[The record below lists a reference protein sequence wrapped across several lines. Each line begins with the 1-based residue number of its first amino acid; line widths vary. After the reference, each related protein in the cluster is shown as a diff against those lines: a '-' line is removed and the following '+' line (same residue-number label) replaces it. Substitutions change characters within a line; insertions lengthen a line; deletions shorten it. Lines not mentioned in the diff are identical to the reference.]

1 MESQLINNRKIAY
14 LLAGMSKYLFKKWNE
29 EMQERKL
36 ESFNVDMDF
45 ETTQEIPIPTR
56 LIDQVIGQEE
66 PVEIIKKAAIQRRNV
81 LLIGDPGTGKSMLGQ
96 ALAELLPKEELEDIL
111 CLPNQND
118 SHNPRIMTV
127 PTHEGRKIVD
137 HYKQIARKADQ
148 QRSMLLLGIPAIII
162 ILAIFLGL
170 DILMSIFVALV
181 AFFVIGQFRSRRE
194 NLVPKLLVDNSE
206 STTAPFNDATGAHA
220 GALLGDV
227 RHDPFQSGGLGTP
240 AHDRVEAG
248 LIHKAHKGVL
258 YIDEVATLNQKTQQ
272 QLLTAMQDRQLA
284 ITGQSE
290 LSSGAMVRTE
300 AVPCDFV
307 LVASGNIDTVRRMHP
322 ALRSRIRGYGYEIA
336 VNHSMPDTMENRRK
350 LVRFIAQE
358 VTKDGKIPHFSRKA
372 VIAVILDAKKRAD
385 RKNRLSLRLRD
396 LGGLIRAAGDIAR
409 EEGVPLVEPSHVNK
423 ARGLARSLENQM
435 ADKQIEH
442 KKEYQVIQT
451 VGSMVGR
458 VNGLAV
464 LSDPTGGARG
474 GHVMPIEAQVT
485 PAQGDGGKV
494 IATGELRVIARES
507 VQNVSALIKKHTGK
521 DIKQRD
527 VHIQFLGTHGV
538 DGDSASVTI
547 ATAIMSDLENIPVRQ
562 DLAMT
567 GSLSVRGEVLPVG
580 GTTAK
585 IEGAAAVG
593 IKVVIVPAANFEDI
607 VLDEEIR
614 EKITIIPVKTLDE
627 VLAIALVGW
636 DKKRKVSAIQTTP
649 EKKTIPVSSNPSILP
664 GS

>member
-1 MESQLINNRKIAY
+1 MKVADESMNVAATKVLKSAVI
-14 LLAGMSKYLFKKWNE
+14 
-29 EMQERKL
+29 
-36 ESFNVDMDF
+36 NVDMDF
-45 ETTQEIPIPTR
+45 RTTQEIPIPSR
-56 LIDQVIGQEE
+56 LVDQVIGQD
-66 PVEIIKKAAIQRRNV
+66 PAVEIIKKAAIQRRNV

-96 ALAELLPKEELEDIL
+96 ALAELLPREELEDIL

-118 SHNPRIMTV
+118 SHTPRIMTV
-127 PTHEGRKIVD
+127 PAHEGRKIVD
-137 HYKQIARKADQ
+137 HYKQVARTADQ
-148 QRSMLLLGIPAIII
+148 RRNFLLLGIPALI
-162 ILAIFLGL
+162 ILLGL
-170 DILMSIFVALV
+170 VLAPGEFLFSIFVALV

-206 STTAPFNDATGAHA
+206 STSAPFNDATGAHA

-350 LVRFIAQE
+350 LVRFVAQE
-358 VTKDGKIPHFSRKA
+358 VNKDGKIPHFDKSA
-372 VIAVILDAKKRAD
+372 VLAVILEAKKRAD

-409 EEGVPLVEPSHVNK
+409 EEGAPLTQPDHVSR
-423 ARGLARSLENQM
+423 ARDLARSLENQL

-451 VGSMVGR
+451 KGGVVGR

-464 LSDPTGGARG
+464 LSDATGGARG
-474 GHVMPIEAQVT
+474 GHIMPIEANVV
-485 PAQGDGGKV
+485 PAQGVGGKT
-494 IATGELRVIARES
+494 IATGSLRVIARES
-507 VQNVSALIKKHTGK
+507 VQNVSALIKKYTGK
-521 DIKQRD
+521 DISKMD
-527 VHIQFLGTHGV
+527 VHIQFLGAHGV
-538 DGDSASVTI
+538 EGDSASVTI
-547 ATAIMSDLENIPVRQ
+547 ATAIMSDIENIPVRQ

-567 GSLSVRGEVLPVG
+567 GSISVRGEVLPVG

-585 IEGAAAVG
+585 IEGAAQVG
-593 IKVVIVPAANFEDI
+593 ITTVLIPAANIEDV
-607 VLDEEIR
+607 VLDDSIR
-614 EKITIIPVKTLDE
+614 DKIEVIPVRTLDD
-627 VLAIALVGW
+627 VLSNALLGW
-636 DKKRKVSAIQTTP
+636 DKSKHVSAVPTP
-649 EKKTIPVSSNPSILP
+649 A
-664 GS
+664 

>member
-1 MESQLINNRKIAY
+1 MAVTKQQSID
-14 LLAGMSKYLFKKWNE
+14 
-29 EMQERKL
+29 
-36 ESFNVDMDF
+36 VDMDF
-45 ETTQEIPIPTR
+45 ETTQEIPIPSR
-56 LIDQVIGQEE
+56 LIDQVIGQEQ

-96 ALAELLPKEELEDIL
+96 ALAELLPREELEDIL

-127 PTHEGRKIVD
+127 PAVEGRKIVD
-137 HYKQIARKADQ
+137 HYKQLARKADQ
-148 QRSMLLLGIPAIII
+148 QRNILLLGIPALIII
-162 ILAIFLGL
+162 IAMFMFPEQLLFGFLVAI
-170 DILMSIFVALV
+170 V

-206 STTAPFNDATGAHA
+206 STSAPFNDATGAHA

-248 LIHKAHKGVL
+248 LIHKSHKGVL

-272 QLLTAMQDRQLA
+272 QLLTAMQDKQLA

-336 VNHSMPDTMENRRK
+336 VNHSMPDTMENRRR
-350 LVRFIAQE
+350 LVRFVAQE
-358 VTKDGKIPHFSRKA
+358 IVKDGKIPHFSRSSVLA
-372 VIAVILDAKKRAD
+372 IILEAKKRAE

-409 EEGVPLVEPSHVNK
+409 EEGVPFVEPRHVLA
-423 ARGLARSLENQM
+423 ARKLARSLENQL
-435 ADKQIEH
+435 ADKQVEH
-442 KKEYQVIQT
+442 KKEYQVIKIT
-451 VGSMVGR
+451 GGKIGR

-464 LSDPTGGARG
+464 SSDPAGGARG
-474 GHVMPIEAQVT
+474 GHITPIEAEVT
-485 PAQGDGGKV
+485 VAQGNGGRT
-494 IATGELRVIARES
+494 IATGQLRVIARES
-507 VQNVSALIKKHTGK
+507 VLNVSALIKKFTGHN
-521 DIKQRD
+521 ISNMD
-527 VHIQFLGTHGV
+527 VHVQFLGTYGGIE
-538 DGDSASVTI
+538 GDSASITI
-547 ATAIMSDLENIPVRQ
+547 ATAIMSCLLNLPVRQ

-580 GTTAK
+580 GITAK
-585 IEGAAAVG
+585 VEGAALEGVSEV
-593 IKVVIVPAANFEDI
+593 IIPKVNEADL
-607 VLDEEIR
+607 VLDDMIK
-614 EKITIIPVKTLDE
+614 EKIKITPVENIDE
-627 VLAIALVGW
+627 VFAIALIGW
-636 DKKRKVSAIQTTP
+636 DQKQKCTTLSQQFP
-649 EKKTIPVSSNPSILP
+649 KQSSIPTSSSPTGFPS
-664 GS
+664 

>member
-1 MESQLINNRKIAY
+1 MENKGTDLIEI
-14 LLAGMSKYLFKKWNE
+14 
-29 EMQERKL
+29 
-36 ESFNVDMDF
+36 DMEF

-56 LIDQVIGQEE
+56 LVDQVIGQDL
-66 PVEIIKKAAIQRRNV
+66 PVEIIKKASIQRRNV

-96 ALAELLPKEELEDIL
+96 ALAELLPREELEDIL

-118 SHNPRIMTV
+118 SHTPRIMTV
-127 PTHEGRKIVD
+127 PAIEGRKIVD

-148 QRSMLLLGIPAIII
+148 QRNMLLLGIPALII
-162 ILAIFLGL
+162 ILALIFFSADLLFG
-170 DILMSIFVALV
+170 IMVALI

-206 STTAPFNDATGAHA
+206 SPSAPFSDATGAHA

-248 LIHKAHKGVL
+248 LIHKSHKGVL

-272 QLLTAMQDRQLA
+272 QLLTAMQEKKLS
-284 ITGQSE
+284 ITGRSE

-307 LVASGNIDTVRRMHP
+307 LVASGNIDTVKRMHP

-336 VNHSMPDTMENRRK
+336 VNHHMPDTMENRRK
-350 LVRFIAQE
+350 LVRFVAQE
-358 VTKDGKIPHFSRKA
+358 VTKDGKIPHFSRSA
-372 VIAVILDAKKRAD
+372 VCAIILEAKKRAN
-385 RKNRLSLRLRD
+385 RKHHLSLRLRD

-409 EEGVPLVEPSHVNK
+409 EEGVQFVESRHVLGS
-423 ARGLARSLENQM
+423 RDLARSLENQI

-442 KKEYQVIQT
+442 KKEYQIFQT
-451 VGSMVGR
+451 TGSIVGR

-474 GHVMPIEAQVT
+474 GHITPIEAQVT
-485 PAQGDGGKV
+485 PAQGAGGRI
-494 IATGELRVIARES
+494 IATGSLRVIARES
-507 VQNVSALIKKHTGK
+507 VQNVSARIKKLTGK
-521 DIKQRD
+521 EISNMD
-527 VHIQFLGTHGV
+527 VHIQFLGVHGI

-567 GSLSVRGEVLPVG
+567 GSLSVRGKVLPVG

-585 IEGAAAVG
+585 IEGAYSVG
-593 IKVVIVPAANFEDI
+593 IKEIIIPSANLEDV
-607 VLDEEIR
+607 VLDEKVR
-614 EKITIIPVKTLDE
+614 ENVNIIPVETLDD
-627 VLAIALVGW
+627 VFSIALVGW
-636 DKKRKVSAIQTTP
+636 DPKKRVSDITSTP
-649 EKKTIPVSSNPSILP
+649 RPKISSSSTKTAGFP
-664 GS
+664 G

>member
-1 MESQLINNRKIAY
+1 
-14 LLAGMSKYLFKKWNE
+14 
-29 EMQERKL
+29 
-36 ESFNVDMDF
+36 
-45 ETTQEIPIPTR
+45 
-56 LIDQVIGQEE
+56 
-66 PVEIIKKAAIQRRNV
+66 
-81 LLIGDPGTGKSMLGQ
+81 
-96 ALAELLPKEELEDIL
+96 
-111 CLPNQND
+111 
-118 SHNPRIMTV
+118 MTV
-127 PTHEGRKIVD
+127 AALEGRKIVD

-148 QRSMLLLGIPAIII
+148 QRNMLLLGIPALIII
-162 ILAIFLGL
+162 VSLIWFQEQLLFAFLV
-170 DILMSIFVALV
+170 SLV

-194 NLVPKLLVDNSE
+194 SLVPKLLVDNSE
-206 STTAPFNDATGAHA
+206 STSAPFNDATGAHA

-248 LIHKAHKGVL
+248 LIHKSHKGVL

-272 QLLTAMQDRQLA
+272 QLLTAMQDKQLA

-300 AVPCDFV
+300 PVPCDFV

-350 LVRFIAQE
+350 LVRFVAQE
-358 VTKDGKIPHFSRKA
+358 VAKDGKIPHFSRSA
-372 VIAVILDAKKRAD
+372 VLAIILEAKKRAD
-385 RKNRLSLRLRD
+385 RKHRLSLRLRD

-409 EEGVPLVEPSHVNK
+409 EEGVPFVEPRHVYK
-423 ARGLARSLENQM
+423 ARKLARSLENQL

-451 VGSMVGR
+451 TGGMVGR

-474 GHVMPIEAQVT
+474 GHITPIEAQVA
-485 PAQGDGGKV
+485 PAQGIGGKT
-494 IATGELRVIARES
+494 IATGSLRVIARES
-507 VQNVSALIKKHTGK
+507 VQNVSALIKKYTGK
-521 DIKQRD
+521 DISTMD
-527 VHIQFLGTHGV
+527 VHIQFLGAHGV

-547 ATAIMSDLENIPVRQ
+547 ATAIMSDLENLPVRQ

-585 IEGAAAVG
+585 IEGAASVG
-593 IKVVIVPAANFEDI
+593 IKNVIIPASNLEDV
-607 VLDEEIR
+607 VLDEELR
-614 EKITIIPVKTLDE
+614 KKINILPVKTLDE
-627 VLAIALVGW
+627 VLSIALIGW
-636 DKKRKVSAIQTTP
+636 DKKKHVTTLSRSE
-649 EKKTIPVSSNPSILP
+649 EKPVLSPASNPSGLP
-664 GS
+664 S

>member
-1 MESQLINNRKIAY
+1 MREIKTEKID
-14 LLAGMSKYLFKKWNE
+14 
-29 EMQERKL
+29 
-36 ESFNVDMDF
+36 VDMDF
-45 ETTQEIPIPTR
+45 ENTAEIPIPSR
-56 LIDQVIGQEE
+56 LVDQVIGQDG
-66 PVEIIKKAAIQRRNV
+66 PVNIIKKAAIQRRNV

-118 SHNPRIMTV
+118 SHTPRIMTV
-127 PTHEGRKIVD
+127 PAIEGRKIVD
-137 HYKQIARKADQ
+137 HYKQIARKSDQ

-162 ILAIFLGL
+162 ILALVLGGG
-170 DILMSIFVALV
+170 DINVILMGIFVGIV

-206 STTAPFNDATGAHA
+206 SNSAPFNDATGAHA

-248 LIHKAHKGVL
+248 LIHKSHKGVL

-272 QLLTAMQDRQLA
+272 QLLTAMQDRMLS

-336 VNHSMPDTMENRRK
+336 VNHSMPDTMPNRRK
-350 LVRFIAQE
+350 LVRFTAQE
-358 VTKDGKIPHFSRKA
+358 ITKDGKIPHFSRSA
-372 VIAVILDAKKRAD
+372 VMAIILEAKKRAN
-385 RKNRLSLRLRD
+385 RKHHLSMRLRD
-396 LGGLIRAAGDIAR
+396 LGGLIRAAGDVAR
-409 EEGVPLVEPSHVNK
+409 EEGVPFVEAHHVFGS
-423 ARGLARSLENQM
+423 RDLARSLENQI
-435 ADKQIEH
+435 ADKQIEQ
-442 KKEYQVIQT
+442 KKEYKIFQT
-451 VGSMVGR
+451 DGSIIGR

-474 GHVMPIEAQVT
+474 GHITPIEAQVT
-485 PAQGDGGKV
+485 PAQGMGGR
-494 IATGELRVIARES
+494 IFATGQLRVVARES
-507 VQNVSALIKKHTGK
+507 VQNVSARIKKLTGK
-521 DIKQRD
+521 EISNMD
-527 VHIQFLGTHGV
+527 VHIQFLGVHGI

-567 GSLSVRGEVLPVG
+567 GSLSVRGTVLPVG
-580 GTTAK
+580 GITAK
-585 IEGAAAVG
+585 IEGAHQVG
-593 IKVVIVPAANFEDI
+593 IKEVIIPAANLEDI
-607 VLDEEIR
+607 VLDEEVSKSIR
-614 EKITIIPVKTLDE
+614 ISTVETLDD
-627 VLAIALVGW
+627 VFSIALVGW
-636 DKKRKVSAIQTTP
+636 DKKRRISGFPPSSQSNSGSS
-649 EKKTIPVSSNPSILP
+649 KTQKTVPFS
-664 GS
+664 G

>member
-1 MESQLINNRKIAY
+1 MENKKKELID
-14 LLAGMSKYLFKKWNE
+14 M
-29 EMQERKL
+29 
-36 ESFNVDMDF
+36 DMDF
-45 ETTQEIPIPTR
+45 ETTQEIPIPSR
-56 LIDQVIGQEE
+56 LVDQVIGQDQ

-96 ALAELLPKEELEDIL
+96 ALAELLPREELEDIL

-118 SHNPRIMTV
+118 SHTPRIMTV
-127 PTHEGRKIVD
+127 PAMEGRKIVD
-137 HYKQIARKADQ
+137 HYKQLARKADQ

-162 ILAIFLGL
+162 ILALVLLGVESL
-170 DILMSIFVALV
+170 LMAIFVALV

-206 STTAPFNDATGAHA
+206 STSAPFSDATGAHA

-248 LIHKAHKGVL
+248 LIHKSHKGVL

-272 QLLTAMQDRQLA
+272 QLLSAMQERQLA

-300 AVPCDFV
+300 SVPCDFV
-307 LVASGNIDTVRRMHP
+307 LVASGNIDTVKRMHP

-350 LVRFIAQE
+350 LVRFTAQE
-358 VTKDGKIPHFSRKA
+358 VAKDGKIPHFTRSA
-372 VIAVILDAKKRAD
+372 VLAIILEAKKRAD
-385 RKNRLSLRLRD
+385 RKHRLSLRLRD

-409 EEGVPLVEPSHVNK
+409 EEGVPFTEVSHVLS
-423 ARGLARSLENQM
+423 ARGLARSLENQI
-435 ADKQIEH
+435 ADRQIEH
-442 KKEYQVIQT
+442 KKEYQVIHT
-451 VGSMVGR
+451 TGGLVGR

-464 LSDPTGGARG
+464 IADQTGGARG
-474 GHVMPIEAQVT
+474 GHITPIEAQVV
-485 PAQGDGGKV
+485 PAQGVGGKT
-494 IATGELRVIARES
+494 IATGSLRIIARES
-507 VQNVSALIKKHTGK
+507 VQNVSALIKRYTGK
-521 DIKQRD
+521 DISKMD
-527 VHIQFLGTHGV
+527 VHIQFLGVHGI

-547 ATAIMSDLENIPVRQ
+547 ATAIMSDLLNLPVRQ

-580 GTTAK
+580 GTSAK
-585 IEGAAAVG
+585 IEGAASVG
-593 IKVVIVPAANFEDI
+593 ITQIVIPAANFEDV
-607 VLDEEIR
+607 VLDEKIR
-614 EKITIIPVKTLDE
+614 ESVQVIPVKNIDE
-627 VLAIALVGW
+627 VLSIALIGW
-636 DKKRKVSAIQTTP
+636 DKKKHVSAITTSQP
-649 EKKTIPVSSNPSILP
+649 KRVPSPTKTVGSPS
-664 GS
+664 

>member
-1 MESQLINNRKIAY
+1 MAETKI
-14 LLAGMSKYLFKKWNE
+14 KKIE
-29 EMQERKL
+29 
-36 ESFNVDMDF
+36 VDMDF
-45 ETTQEIPIPTR
+45 ETTQEIPIPSR

-96 ALAELLPKEELEDIL
+96 ALAELLPREELEDIL

-127 PTHEGRKIVD
+127 PALEGRKIVD

-148 QRSMLLLGIPAIII
+148 QRNMLLLGIPALIII
-162 ILAIFLGL
+162 VSLIWFQEQLLFAFLV
-170 DILMSIFVALV
+170 SLV

-194 NLVPKLLVDNSE
+194 SLVPKLLVDNSE
-206 STTAPFNDATGAHA
+206 STSAPFNDATGAHA

-248 LIHKAHKGVL
+248 LIHKSHKGVL

-272 QLLTAMQDRQLA
+272 QLLTAMQDKQLA

-300 AVPCDFV
+300 PVPCDFV

-350 LVRFIAQE
+350 LVRFVAQE
-358 VTKDGKIPHFSRKA
+358 VAKDGKIPHFSRSA
-372 VIAVILDAKKRAD
+372 VLAIILEAKKRAD
-385 RKNRLSLRLRD
+385 RKHRLSLRLRD

-409 EEGVPLVEPSHVNK
+409 EEGVPFVEPRHVYK
-423 ARGLARSLENQM
+423 ARKLARSLENQL

-451 VGSMVGR
+451 TGGMVGR

-474 GHVMPIEAQVT
+474 GHITPIEAQVA
-485 PAQGDGGKV
+485 PAQGIGGKT
-494 IATGELRVIARES
+494 IATGSLRVIARES
-507 VQNVSALIKKHTGK
+507 VQNVSALIKKYTGK
-521 DIKQRD
+521 DISTMD
-527 VHIQFLGTHGV
+527 VHIQFLGAHGV

-547 ATAIMSDLENIPVRQ
+547 ATAIMSDLENLPVRQ

-585 IEGAAAVG
+585 IEGAASVG
-593 IKVVIVPAANFEDI
+593 IKNVIIPASNLEDV
-607 VLDEEIR
+607 VLDEELR
-614 EKITIIPVKTLDE
+614 KKINILPVKTLDE
-627 VLAIALVGW
+627 VLSIALIGW
-636 DKKRKVSAIQTTP
+636 DKKKHVTTLSRSE
-649 EKKTIPVSSNPSILP
+649 EKPVLSPASNPSGLP
-664 GS
+664 S

>member
-1 MESQLINNRKIAY
+1 MEER
-14 LLAGMSKYLFKKWNE
+14 NE
-29 EMQERKL
+29 IKV
-36 ESFNVDMDF
+36 ESIEVDMDF

-56 LIDQVIGQEE
+56 LVDQVIGQEQ

-118 SHNPRIMTV
+118 SHTPRIMTV
-127 PTHEGRKIVD
+127 PGQEGRKIVD
-137 HYKQIARKADQ
+137 HYKQLARKADQ
-148 QRSMLLLGIPAIII
+148 QRSMLLLGIPALII
-162 ILAIFLGL
+162 ILALFLQL
-170 DILMSIFVALV
+170 DLLMAIFVAIV

-206 STTAPFNDATGAHA
+206 STSAPFSDATGAHA

-248 LIHKAHKGVL
+248 LIHKSHKGVL

-272 QLLTAMQDRQLA
+272 QLLTAMQDRRLA

-307 LVASGNIDTVRRMHP
+307 LVASGNIDTVKRMHP

-336 VNHSMPDTMENRRK
+336 VNHHMPDTMENRRK

-358 VTKDGKIPHFSRKA
+358 ITNDGKIPHFSRNA
-372 VIAVILDAKKRAD
+372 VLAIILEAKKRAN
-385 RKNRLSLRLRD
+385 RKNHLSLRLRD

-409 EEGVPLVEPSHVNK
+409 EEGVPFVEVRHVLGSRN
-423 ARGLARSLENQM
+423 LARSLENQI
-435 ADKQIEH
+435 ADRQIEH
-442 KKEYQVIQT
+442 KKEYRIFQT
-451 VGSMVGR
+451 TGSIVGR

-474 GHVMPIEAQVT
+474 GHITPIEAQVT
-485 PAQGDGGKV
+485 PAQGAGGKV
-494 IATGELRVIARES
+494 IATGSLRVIARES
-507 VQNVSALIKKHTGK
+507 VQNVSALIKKLTGK
-521 DIKQRD
+521 EISNMD
-527 VHIQFLGTHGV
+527 VHIQFLGVHGI

-567 GSLSVRGEVLPVG
+567 GSLSVRGTVLPVG

-585 IEGAAAVG
+585 IEGAYSVG
-593 IKVVIVPAANFEDI
+593 IKDVIIPAANLEDV
-607 VLDEEIR
+607 VLDKKIR
-614 EKITIIPVKTLDE
+614 DNVRIIPVETLDD
-627 VLAIALVGW
+627 VLSIALVGW
-636 DKKRKVSAIQTTP
+636 GKKKRVSDFRSSTESKSIPSST
-649 EKKTIPVSSNPSILP
+649 KTVGFPS
-664 GS
+664 

>member
-1 MESQLINNRKIAY
+1 MEEKNAGLID
-14 LLAGMSKYLFKKWNE
+14 
-29 EMQERKL
+29 
-36 ESFNVDMDF
+36 VDMDF
-45 ETTQEIPIPTR
+45 ETTSEIPIPSR
-56 LIDQVIGQEE
+56 LVDQVIGQDG

-96 ALAELLPKEELEDIL
+96 ALAELLPREELEDIL

-118 SHNPRIMTV
+118 SHTPRIMTV
-127 PTHEGRKIVD
+127 PAIEGRKIVD
-137 HYKQIARKADQ
+137 HYKQLARKADQ
-148 QRSMLLLGIPAIII
+148 QRSMLLLGIPAVIII
-162 ILAIFLGL
+162 VGILFVPEQ
-170 DILMSIFVALV
+170 ILMAIFVALV

-206 STTAPFNDATGAHA
+206 STSAPFNDATGAHA

-248 LIHKAHKGVL
+248 LIHKSHKGVL

-272 QLLTAMQDRQLA
+272 QLLTAMQDRQLS

-290 LSSGAMVRTE
+290 LSSGAMVRTK
-300 AVPCDFV
+300 ALPCDFV

-336 VNHSMPDTMENRRK
+336 VNHTMPDTMENRRK
-350 LVRFIAQE
+350 LVRFTAQE
-358 VTKDGKIPHFSRKA
+358 ITKDGKIPHFSRNA
-372 VIAVILDAKKRAD
+372 VMAIILEAKKRAD

-409 EEGVPLVEPSHVNK
+409 EEGVPFTEARHVLGS
-423 ARGLARSLENQM
+423 RDLARSLENQI
-435 ADKQIEH
+435 ADRQIEH

-451 VGSMVGR
+451 TGGLVGR

-464 LSDPTGGARG
+464 ISDQTGGARG
-474 GHVMPIEAQVT
+474 GHITPIEAQVV
-485 PAQGDGGKV
+485 PAQGVGGKT
-494 IATGELRVIARES
+494 IATGSLRVIARES
-507 VQNVSALIKKHTGK
+507 VLNVSALIKKYTGK
-521 DIKQRD
+521 DISTMD
-527 VHIQFLGTHGV
+527 VHIQFLGVHGI

-547 ATAIMSDLENIPVRQ
+547 ATAIMSDLLNIPVRQ

-580 GTTAK
+580 GTSAK
-585 IEGAAAVG
+585 IEGAASVG
-593 IKVVIVPAANFEDI
+593 INHIIIPAANYDDV
-607 VLDEEIR
+607 VLDDKVR
-614 EKITIIPVKTLDE
+614 ESVKISPVKNIDE
-627 VLAIALVGW
+627 VLTIALLGW
-636 DKKRKVSAIQTTP
+636 DKKQHVSTI
-649 EKKTIPVSSNPSILP
+649 KTSQQKRVKASAKTVGSPS
-664 GS
+664 

>member
-1 MESQLINNRKIAY
+1 MKKMEETKADSITI
-14 LLAGMSKYLFKKWNE
+14 
-29 EMQERKL
+29 
-36 ESFNVDMDF
+36 DMDF
-45 ETTQEIPIPTR
+45 ETTAEIPIPSR
-56 LIDQVIGQEE
+56 LVDQVIGQDG

-118 SHNPRIMTV
+118 SHTPRIMTV
-127 PTHEGRKIVD
+127 PAIEGRKIID

-162 ILAIFLGL
+162 IIGVFLYGGQQL
-170 DILMSIFVALV
+170 IMAIFVALV

-206 STTAPFNDATGAHA
+206 STSAPFNDATGAHA

-248 LIHKAHKGVL
+248 LIHKSHKGVL

-272 QLLTAMQDRQLA
+272 QLLTAMQDRQLS

-350 LVRFIAQE
+350 LVRFTAQE
-358 VTKDGKIPHFSRKA
+358 ITKDGKIPHFSRDA
-372 VIAVILDAKKRAD
+372 VLAIILEAKKRAD

-409 EEGVPLVEPSHVNK
+409 EDGVPFTEVRHVIG
-423 ARGLARSLENQM
+423 ARGLARSLENQI
-435 ADKQIEH
+435 ADRQVEH

-451 VGSMVGR
+451 TGGMVGR

-464 LSDPTGGARG
+464 LADPTGGARG
-474 GHVMPIEAQVT
+474 GHITTIEALVV
-485 PAQGDGGKV
+485 PAQGIGGKT
-494 IATGELRVIARES
+494 IATGSLRVIARES
-507 VQNVSALIKKHTGK
+507 VQNVSALIKRYTGK
-521 DIKQRD
+521 DISKMD
-527 VHIQFLGTHGV
+527 VHIQFLGTHGIE
-538 DGDSASVTI
+538 GDSASVTI
-547 ATAIMSDLENIPVRQ
+547 ATAIMSDLLNLPVRQ

-580 GTTAK
+580 GISAK
-585 IEGAAAVG
+585 IEGAASVG
-593 IKVVIVPAANFEDI
+593 ITQILIPASNFEDV
-607 VLDEEIR
+607 VLDDKVR
-614 EKITIIPVKTLDE
+614 ESVKISPVKDIDD
-627 VLAIALVGW
+627 VLSIALIGW
-636 DKKRKVSAIQTTP
+636 DKKRHVSTISTTQQ
-649 EKKTIPVSSNPSILP
+649 KIVTTSTKTVGFPS
-664 GS
+664 

>member
-1 MESQLINNRKIAY
+1 MENTKNELI
-14 LLAGMSKYLFKKWNE
+14 E
-29 EMQERKL
+29 
-36 ESFNVDMDF
+36 VDMDF
-45 ETTQEIPIPTR
+45 ETTQEIPIPSR
-56 LIDQVIGQEE
+56 LVDQVIGQDQ

-96 ALAELLPKEELEDIL
+96 ALAELLPREELEDIL

-118 SHNPRIMTV
+118 SHTPRIMTV
-127 PTHEGRKIVD
+127 PAMEGRKIVD
-137 HYKQIARKADQ
+137 HYKQLARKADQ

-162 ILAIFLGL
+162 ILAILMSRG
-170 DILMSIFVALV
+170 DINAILMGIFVALV
-181 AFFVIGQFRSRRE
+181 AFFVIGQFRSRKE

-206 STTAPFNDATGAHA
+206 STSAPFSDATGAHA

-248 LIHKAHKGVL
+248 LIHKSHKGVL

-272 QLLTAMQDRQLA
+272 QLLSAMQEKQLA

-307 LVASGNIDTVRRMHP
+307 LVASGNIDTVKRMHP

-350 LVRFIAQE
+350 LVRFTAQE
-358 VTKDGKIPHFSRKA
+358 VAKDGKIPHFTRGA
-372 VIAVILDAKKRAD
+372 VLAIILEAKKRAD
-385 RKNRLSLRLRD
+385 RKHRLSLRLRD

-409 EEGVPLVEPSHVNK
+409 EEGVAFTEVNHVLS
-423 ARGLARSLENQM
+423 ARNLARSLENQI
-435 ADKQIEH
+435 ADRQIEH

-451 VGSMVGR
+451 TGGLVGR

-464 LSDPTGGARG
+464 IADQTGGARG
-474 GHVMPIEAQVT
+474 GHITPIEAQVV
-485 PAQGDGGKV
+485 PAQGVGGKT
-494 IATGELRVIARES
+494 IATGSLRVIARES
-507 VQNVSALIKKHTGK
+507 VQNVSALIKRYTGK
-521 DIKQRD
+521 DISKMD
-527 VHIQFLGTHGV
+527 VHIQFLGVHGI

-547 ATAIMSDLENIPVRQ
+547 ATAIMSDLLNLPVRQ

-580 GTTAK
+580 GTSAK
-585 IEGAAAVG
+585 IEGAASVG
-593 IKVVIVPAANFEDI
+593 INQIIIPAANFEDV
-607 VLDEEIR
+607 VLDDKIR
-614 EKITIIPVKTLDE
+614 QSVQVTPVKNIDE
-627 VLAIALVGW
+627 VLSIALIGW
-636 DKKRKVSAIQTTP
+636 DKKKHVSAITTSQP
-649 EKKTIPVSSNPSILP
+649 KRVPTATKTVGSPS
-664 GS
+664 

>member
-1 MESQLINNRKIAY
+1 MEK
-14 LLAGMSKYLFKKWNE
+14 LLTKAID
-29 EMQERKL
+29 
-36 ESFNVDMDF
+36 VDMEF
-45 ETTQEIPIPTR
+45 ETTQEIPIPSR

-66 PVEIIKKAAIQRRNV
+66 AVEIIKKAAIQRRNV

-96 ALAELLPKEELEDIL
+96 ALAELLPREELEDIL

-127 PTHEGRKIVD
+127 PTMEGRKIVD

-148 QRSMLLLGIPAIII
+148 QRNMLLLGIPAIVII
-162 ILAIFLGL
+162 IALVLNL
-170 DILMSIFVALV
+170 DLLFAIFVALV
-181 AFFVIGQFRSRRE
+181 AFFVIGQFRARRE

-206 STTAPFNDATGAHA
+206 SASAPFSDATGAHA

-248 LIHKAHKGVL
+248 LIHKSHKGVL

-272 QLLTAMQDRQLA
+272 QLLTAMQDKQLA
-284 ITGQSE
+284 ITGRSE

-336 VNHSMPDTMENRRK
+336 VNHSMPDIMENRRK
-350 LVRFIAQE
+350 IVRFVAQE
-358 VTKDGKIPHFSRKA
+358 VSKDGKIPHFSRTA
-372 VIAVILDAKKRAD
+372 VLAVILEAKKRAD
-385 RKNRLSLRLRD
+385 RKNRLSLYLRD

-409 EEGVPLVEPSHVNK
+409 EEGVPFVEPRHVYG
-423 ARGLARSLENQM
+423 ARNLARSLENQI
-435 ADKQIEH
+435 ADKNIEH

-451 VGSMVGR
+451 AGGMVGR

-464 LSDPTGGARG
+464 LADQTGGARG
-474 GHVMPIEAQVT
+474 GHITPIEAQVT
-485 PAQGDGGKV
+485 PAQGAGGKV
-494 IATGELRVIARES
+494 IATGSLRVIARES
-507 VQNVSALIKKHTGK
+507 VQNVSALIKKFTGK
-521 DIKQRD
+521 EISKMD
-527 VHIQFLGTHGV
+527 VHIQFLGTHGI

-547 ATAIMSDLENIPVRQ
+547 ATAIMSDLVNLPVRQ

-593 IKVVIVPAANFEDI
+593 IKDVIIPAANKDDV
-607 VLDEEIR
+607 VLDDKVR
-614 EKITIIPVKTLDE
+614 ESINIIPVKTLDE
-627 VLAIALVGW
+627 VLSLALIGW
-636 DKKRKVSAIQTTP
+636 DKRKEVATLSSTSV
-649 EKKTIPVSSNPSILP
+649 KKDVPSTIPSSGFPT
-664 GS
+664 

>member
-1 MESQLINNRKIAY
+1 MENKKTELI
-14 LLAGMSKYLFKKWNE
+14 E
-29 EMQERKL
+29 
-36 ESFNVDMDF
+36 VDMDF
-45 ETTQEIPIPTR
+45 ETTQEIPIPSR
-56 LIDQVIGQEE
+56 LVDQVIGQDQ

-96 ALAELLPKEELEDIL
+96 ALAELLPREELEDIL

-118 SHNPRIMTV
+118 SHTPRIMTV
-127 PTHEGRKIVD
+127 PATEGRKIVD
-137 HYKQIARKADQ
+137 HYKQLARKADQ
-148 QRSMLLLGIPAIII
+148 QRSMLLLGIPALII
-162 ILAIFLGL
+162 ILALLLRL
-170 DILMSIFVALV
+170 DLLFAIFVALV

-206 STTAPFNDATGAHA
+206 STSAPFNDATGAHA

-248 LIHKAHKGVL
+248 LIHKSHKGVL

-300 AVPCDFV
+300 SVPCDFV
-307 LVASGNIDTVRRMHP
+307 LVASGNIDTVKRMHP

-350 LVRFIAQE
+350 LVRFTAQE
-358 VTKDGKIPHFSRKA
+358 VTKDGKIPHFSRNA
-372 VIAVILDAKKRAD
+372 VLAIILESKKRAD

-409 EEGVPLVEPSHVNK
+409 EEGVPFTEVRHVLSSR
-423 ARGLARSLENQM
+423 ALARSLENQI
-435 ADKQIEH
+435 ADRQIEH

-451 VGSMVGR
+451 TGGLVGR

-464 LSDPTGGARG
+464 ITDQTGGARG
-474 GHVMPIEAQVT
+474 GHITPIEAQVV
-485 PAQGDGGKV
+485 PAQGVGGKT
-494 IATGELRVIARES
+494 IATGSLRVIARES
-507 VQNVSALIKKHTGK
+507 VQNVSALIKKYTGK
-521 DIKQRD
+521 DISKMD
-527 VHIQFLGTHGV
+527 VHIQFLGVHGI

-547 ATAIMSDLENIPVRQ
+547 ATAIMSDLLNLPVRQ

-580 GTTAK
+580 GTSAK
-585 IEGAAAVG
+585 IEGAASVG
-593 IKVVIVPAANFEDI
+593 INQIIIPAKNFEDV
-607 VLDEEIR
+607 VLDEKIR
-614 EKITIIPVKTLDE
+614 ESVQITPVDNIDE
-627 VLAIALVGW
+627 VLSIALIGW
-636 DKKRKVSAIQTTP
+636 DKKKHVSAITTAQP
-649 EKKTIPVSSNPSILP
+649 KQVSPPTKTVGFPS
-664 GS
+664 

>member
-1 MESQLINNRKIAY
+1 MRKIK
-14 LLAGMSKYLFKKWNE
+14 SEKID
-29 EMQERKL
+29 
-36 ESFNVDMDF
+36 VDMDF
-45 ETTQEIPIPTR
+45 ETTADIPIPSR
-56 LIDQVIGQEE
+56 LVDQVIGQEE

-96 ALAELLPKEELEDIL
+96 ALAELLPREELEDIL

-118 SHNPRIMTV
+118 SHTPRIMTV
-127 PTHEGRKIVD
+127 PAIEGRKIVD
-137 HYKQIARKADQ
+137 HYKQVARKSDQ

-162 ILAIFLGL
+162 ILALVLSGG
-170 DILMSIFVALV
+170 DPNVILMGIFVGLV

-206 STTAPFNDATGAHA
+206 SNSAPFYDATGAHA

-248 LIHKAHKGVL
+248 LIHKSHKGVL

-272 QLLTAMQDRQLA
+272 QLLTAMQDRMLS

-336 VNHSMPDTMENRRK
+336 VNHSMPDTMPNRRK
-350 LVRFIAQE
+350 LVRFTAQE
-358 VTKDGKIPHFSRKA
+358 ITKDGKIPHFSRSA
-372 VIAVILDAKKRAD
+372 VMAIILEAKKRAN
-385 RKNRLSLRLRD
+385 RKHHLSLRLRD
-396 LGGLIRAAGDIAR
+396 LGGLIRAAGDVAR
-409 EEGVPLVEPSHVNK
+409 EEGIPFVEARHVFGS
-423 ARGLARSLENQM
+423 RDLARSLENQI
-435 ADKQIEH
+435 ADKQIER
-442 KKEYQVIQT
+442 KKEYKIFQT
-451 VGSMVGR
+451 VGSIIGR

-474 GHVMPIEAQVT
+474 GHITPIEAQVT
-485 PAQGDGGKV
+485 PAQGMGGR
-494 IATGELRVIARES
+494 IFATGQLRVIARES
-507 VQNVSALIKKHTGK
+507 VQNVSARIKKLTGK
-521 DIKQRD
+521 EISNMD
-527 VHIQFLGTHGV
+527 VHIQFLGVHGI

-567 GSLSVRGEVLPVG
+567 GSLSVRGTVLPVG
-580 GTTAK
+580 GITAK
-585 IEGAAAVG
+585 IEGAHQVG
-593 IKVVIVPAANFEDI
+593 IKEVIIPAANIDDI
-607 VLDEEIR
+607 VLDEKVSKSIR
-614 EKITIIPVKTLDE
+614 ISPVETLDD
-627 VLAIALVGW
+627 VFSIALVGW
-636 DKKRKVSAIQTTP
+636 DKKRRISDFPPSSQSNGTSSKAQ
-649 EKKTIPVSSNPSILP
+649 KTVPFS
-664 GS
+664 G

>member
-1 MESQLINNRKIAY
+1 MEETKADLIAI
-14 LLAGMSKYLFKKWNE
+14 
-29 EMQERKL
+29 
-36 ESFNVDMDF
+36 DMDF
-45 ETTQEIPIPTR
+45 ENTAEIPIPSR
-56 LIDQVIGQEE
+56 LLDQVIGQDL

-118 SHNPRIMTV
+118 SHTPRIMTV
-127 PTHEGRKIVD
+127 PAIEGRKIID

-162 ILAIFLGL
+162 IIGIFLYPEQL
-170 DILMSIFVALV
+170 IMAIFVALV
-181 AFFVIGQFRSRRE
+181 AFFVIGQFRTRKE

-206 STTAPFNDATGAHA
+206 STSAPFNDATGAHA

-248 LIHKAHKGVL
+248 LIHKSHKGVL

-272 QLLTAMQDRQLA
+272 QLLTAMQDRQLS

-350 LVRFIAQE
+350 LVRFTAQE
-358 VTKDGKIPHFSRKA
+358 ITKDGKIPHFSRNA
-372 VIAVILDAKKRAD
+372 VLAIILEAKKRAD

-409 EEGVPLVEPSHVNK
+409 EEGVPFTEVPHVLG
-423 ARGLARSLENQM
+423 ARSLARSLENQI
-435 ADKQIEH
+435 ADRQVEH

-451 VGSMVGR
+451 TGGMVGR

-464 LSDPTGGARG
+464 LADPTGGARG
-474 GHVMPIEAQVT
+474 GHITTIEALVV
-485 PAQGDGGKV
+485 PAQGVGGKT
-494 IATGELRVIARES
+494 IATGSLRVIARES
-507 VQNVSALIKKHTGK
+507 VQNVSALIKRYTGK
-521 DIKQRD
+521 DISKMD
-527 VHIQFLGTHGV
+527 VHIQFLGTHGIE
-538 DGDSASVTI
+538 GDSASVTI
-547 ATAIMSDLENIPVRQ
+547 ATAIMSDLLNLPVRQ

-580 GTTAK
+580 GTSAK
-585 IEGAAAVG
+585 IEGAASVG
-593 IKVVIVPAANFEDI
+593 ITQILIPASNFDDV
-607 VLDEEIR
+607 VLDEKVR
-614 EKITIIPVKTLDE
+614 ESVKISPVKNIDD
-627 VLAIALVGW
+627 VLSIALIGW
-636 DKKRKVSAIQTTP
+636 DKKRHVSTISTTQQKRVTTP
-649 EKKTIPVSSNPSILP
+649 TKTVGLPS
-664 GS
+664 

>member
-1 MESQLINNRKIAY
+1 MEKKPETKI
-14 LLAGMSKYLFKKWNE
+14 
-29 EMQERKL
+29 
-36 ESFNVDMDF
+36 ESIKVDMDF
-45 ETTQEIPIPTR
+45 ETTQEVPIPSR
-56 LIDQVIGQEE
+56 LVDQVIGQEQ

-96 ALAELLPKEELEDIL
+96 ALAELLPREELEDIL

-118 SHNPRIMTV
+118 SHTPRIMTV
-127 PTHEGRKIVD
+127 PGREGRKIVD
-137 HYKQIARKADQ
+137 HYKQLARKADQ
-148 QRSMLLLGIPAIII
+148 QRSMLLLGIPALIII
-162 ILAIFLGL
+162 ITLIFLGL
-170 DILMSIFVALV
+170 DQLLFGIFVALV

-206 STTAPFNDATGAHA
+206 SSSAPFSDATGAHA

-248 LIHKAHKGVL
+248 LIHKSHKGVL

-272 QLLTAMQDRQLA
+272 QLLTAMQDKQLA

-350 LVRFIAQE
+350 LVRFVAQE
-358 VTKDGKIPHFSRKA
+358 VTKDGKIPHFSRTA
-372 VIAVILDAKKRAD
+372 VLAIILEAKKRAD
-385 RKNRLSLRLRD
+385 RKNRLSLMLRD
-396 LGGLIRAAGDIAR
+396 LGGMVRAAGDLAR
-409 EEGVPLVEPSHVNK
+409 EEGAPFVETRHVLKSRN
-423 ARGLARSLENQM
+423 LARSLENQI
-435 ADKQIEH
+435 ADRQVEH

-451 VGSMVGR
+451 TGGMVGR

-464 LSDPTGGARG
+464 LADPTGGARG
-474 GHVMPIEAQVT
+474 GHITTIEALVV
-485 PAQGDGGKV
+485 PAQGIGGKT
-494 IATGELRVIARES
+494 IATGSLRVIARES
-507 VQNVSALIKKHTGK
+507 VQNVSALIKRYTGK
-521 DIKQRD
+521 DISKMD
-527 VHIQFLGTHGV
+527 VHIQFLGTHGIE
-538 DGDSASVTI
+538 GDSASVTI
-547 ATAIMSDLENIPVRQ
+547 ATAIMSDLLNLPVRQ

-580 GTTAK
+580 GTSAK
-585 IEGAAAVG
+585 IEGAASVG
-593 IKVVIVPAANFEDI
+593 ITQILIPAANYEDV
-607 VLDEEIR
+607 VLDEDTSQSVQ
-614 EKITIIPVKTLDE
+614 ITPVKDIDE
-627 VLAIALVGW
+627 VLSIALIGW
-636 DKKRKVSAIQTTP
+636 DKRKHVS
-649 EKKTIPVSSNPSILP
+649 TISSSQPKQVSSTTKTFGSPS
-664 GS
+664 

>member
-1 MESQLINNRKIAY
+1 MEKKPETKI
-14 LLAGMSKYLFKKWNE
+14 
-29 EMQERKL
+29 
-36 ESFNVDMDF
+36 ESIKVDMDF
-45 ETTQEIPIPTR
+45 ETTQEIPIPSR
-56 LIDQVIGQEE
+56 LVDQVIGQEQ

-96 ALAELLPKEELEDIL
+96 ALAELLPREELEDIL

-118 SHNPRIMTV
+118 SHTPRIMTV
-127 PTHEGRKIVD
+127 PGREGRKIVD
-137 HYKQIARKADQ
+137 HYKQLARKADQ
-148 QRSMLLLGIPAIII
+148 QRSMLLLGIPALIII
-162 ILAIFLGL
+162 ITLIFLGL
-170 DILMSIFVALV
+170 DQLLFGIFVALV

-206 STTAPFNDATGAHA
+206 SSSAPFSDATGAHA

-248 LIHKAHKGVL
+248 LIHKSHKGVL

-272 QLLTAMQDRQLA
+272 QLLTAMQDKQLA

-350 LVRFIAQE
+350 LVRFVAQE
-358 VTKDGKIPHFSRKA
+358 VTKDGKIPHFSRTA
-372 VIAVILDAKKRAD
+372 VLAIILEAKKRAD
-385 RKNRLSLRLRD
+385 RKNRLSLMLRD
-396 LGGLIRAAGDIAR
+396 LGGMVRAAGDLAR
-409 EEGVPLVEPSHVNK
+409 EEGAPFVETRHVLK
-423 ARGLARSLENQM
+423 SRDLARSLENQI
-435 ADKQIEH
+435 ADRQVEH

-451 VGSMVGR
+451 TGGMVGR

-464 LSDPTGGARG
+464 LADPTGGARG
-474 GHVMPIEAQVT
+474 GHITTIEALVV
-485 PAQGDGGKV
+485 PAQGVGGKT
-494 IATGELRVIARES
+494 IATGSLRVIARES
-507 VQNVSALIKKHTGK
+507 VQNVSALIKRYTGK
-521 DIKQRD
+521 DISKMD
-527 VHIQFLGTHGV
+527 VHIQFLGTHGIE
-538 DGDSASVTI
+538 GDSASVTI
-547 ATAIMSDLENIPVRQ
+547 ATAIMSDLLNLPVRQ

-580 GTTAK
+580 GTSAK
-585 IEGAAAVG
+585 IEGAASVG
-593 IKVVIVPAANFEDI
+593 ITQILIPAANYEDV
-607 VLDEEIR
+607 VLDEDTSQSVQ
-614 EKITIIPVKTLDE
+614 ITPVKDIDE
-627 VLAIALVGW
+627 VLSIALIGW
-636 DKKRKVSAIQTTP
+636 DKRKHVS
-649 EKKTIPVSSNPSILP
+649 TISSSQPKQVSSTTKTFGSPS
-664 GS
+664 

>member
-1 MESQLINNRKIAY
+1 MEK
-14 LLAGMSKYLFKKWNE
+14 SKVD
-29 EMQERKL
+29 
-36 ESFNVDMDF
+36 SINVDMDF
-45 ETTQEIPIPTR
+45 ETTTEIPIPSR
-56 LIDQVIGQEE
+56 LVDQVFGQDG

-96 ALAELLPKEELEDIL
+96 ALAELLPKEELEDLL

-118 SHNPRIMTV
+118 SHTPRIMTV
-127 PTHEGRKIVD
+127 PAIEGRKIID

-162 ILAIFLGL
+162 IIGIFFVP
-170 DILMSIFVALV
+170 DQILMAIFVAIV
-181 AFFVIGQFRSRRE
+181 AFFVIGQFRSRKE

-206 STTAPFNDATGAHA
+206 STSAPFNDATGAHA

-248 LIHKAHKGVL
+248 LIHKSHKGVL

-272 QLLTAMQDRQLA
+272 QLLTAMQDRQLS

-350 LVRFIAQE
+350 LVRFTAQE
-358 VTKDGKIPHFSRKA
+358 ITKDGKIPHFSRNA
-372 VIAVILDAKKRAD
+372 VLAIILEAKKRAD
-385 RKNRLSLRLRD
+385 RKHRLSLRLRD

-409 EEGVPLVEPSHVNK
+409 EDGVPFTEVRHVLG
-423 ARGLARSLENQM
+423 ARGLARTLENQI
-435 ADKQIEH
+435 ADRQVEH

-451 VGSMVGR
+451 TGSMVGR

-464 LSDPTGGARG
+464 LADPTGGARG
-474 GHVMPIEAQVT
+474 GHITTIEALVV
-485 PAQGDGGKV
+485 PAQGVGGKT
-494 IATGELRVIARES
+494 IATGSLRVIARES
-507 VQNVSALIKKHTGK
+507 VQNVSALIKRYTGK
-521 DIKQRD
+521 DISKMD
-527 VHIQFLGTHGV
+527 VHIQFLGTHGIE
-538 DGDSASVTI
+538 GDSASVTI
-547 ATAIMSDLENIPVRQ
+547 ATAIMSDLLNLPVRQ

-580 GTTAK
+580 GTSAK
-585 IEGAAAVG
+585 IEGAASVG
-593 IKVVIVPAANFEDI
+593 ITQILIPASNFEDV
-607 VLDEEIR
+607 VLDDKVR
-614 EKITIIPVKTLDE
+614 ESVTISPVKNIDE
-627 VLAIALVGW
+627 VLSIALIGW
-636 DKKRKVSAIQTTP
+636 DKKRHVSTISTSQQKRVTP
-649 EKKTIPVSSNPSILP
+649 PTKTVGFPS
-664 GS
+664 